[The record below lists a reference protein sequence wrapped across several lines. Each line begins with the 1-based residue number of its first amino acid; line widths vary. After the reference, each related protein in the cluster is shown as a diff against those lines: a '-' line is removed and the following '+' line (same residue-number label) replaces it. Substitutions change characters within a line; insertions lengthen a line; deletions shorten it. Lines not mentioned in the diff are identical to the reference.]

1 MATEGRVCNIGYAR
15 VSTPGQK
22 LDAQLDALTQAGCMK
37 TFMDQVSGITA
48 NCPGWDQLMAYVRPG
63 DTVVIT
69 ELSRMTRSRVH
80 LLEVVRD
87 LEQREIEL
95 ISLREHIDTATATG
109 RCFLA
114 IMGAMAQMER
124 ELKAERT
131 AAGRAAAKARGR
143 TGGRPRTDPDK
154 LEQARI
160 LDLHSDKT
168 AGDVCRTVG
177 IGRRTLFSYLAQVR
191 GQKGEH
197 SFEGILII
205 SMPYVPLRGFYAF
218 LCRWPD
224 GS

>member
-1 MATEGRVCNIGYAR
+1 MATETRVCKIGYAR

-22 LDAQLDALTQAGCMK
+22 LDAQLDALTQAGCLK
-37 TFMDQVSGITA
+37 IFTDHVSGLKA
-48 NCPGWDQLMAYVRPG
+48 DRPGWDQLMAYVRPG

-69 ELSRMTRSRVH
+69 ELSRMTRSLVH

-87 LEQREIEL
+87 FEQHEIEL
-95 ISLREHIDTATATG
+95 ISLQEHIDTSTATG

-114 IMGAMAQMER
+114 ITGAMAQMER

-160 LDLHSDKT
+160 LYLHSDKT

-191 GQKGEH
+191 RQK
-197 SFEGILII
+197 
-205 SMPYVPLRGFYAF
+205 
-218 LCRWPD
+218 D
-224 GS
+224 GKASNEAS

>member
-1 MATEGRVCNIGYAR
+1 MATEARVCKIGYAR

-48 NCPGWDQLMAYVRPG
+48 DRPGWDQLMAYVRPG

-69 ELSRMTRSRVH
+69 ELSRMTRSLVH

-87 LEQREIEL
+87 FEQRGIEL
-95 ISLREHIDTATATG
+95 ISLREHIDTSTATG

-160 LDLHSDKT
+160 LYLHANKT
-168 AGDVCRTVG
+168 AGDVCRTMG

-191 GQKGEH
+191 RQKEGQQG
-197 SFEGILII
+197 FE
-205 SMPYVPLRGFYAF
+205 
-218 LCRWPD
+218 
-224 GS
+224 

>member
-1 MATEGRVCNIGYAR
+1 MATDARVCKIGYAR

-22 LDAQLDALTQAGCMK
+22 LDAQLDALTQAGCTK
-37 TFMDQVSGITA
+37 TFTDQVSGITA
-48 NCPGWDQLMAYVRPG
+48 DRPGWDQLMAYVRPG

-69 ELSRMTRSRVH
+69 ELSRMTRSLVH
-80 LLEVVRD
+80 LLVVVRD
-87 LEQREIEL
+87 FERREIEL
-95 ISLREHIDTATATG
+95 ISLREHLDTSTATG

-114 IMGAMAQMER
+114 IMGAIAQMER

-160 LDLHSDKT
+160 LYLHANKT
-168 AGDVCRTVG
+168 AADVCRTVG

-191 GQKGEH
+191 GQK
-197 SFEGILII
+197 EGTASNESL
-205 SMPYVPLRGFYAF
+205 
-218 LCRWPD
+218 
-224 GS
+224 